1 MGQIHNL
8 VHNIC
13 AGCSTGSPLSSAVS
27 NLVFFFFF
35 FSALGLPCFMWAFSN
50 GCSKQELVFVVVHGI
65 LTAVASV
72 VVEHRF

>member
-1 MGQIHNL
+1 MLAAVQEAL
-8 VHNIC
+8 
-13 AGCSTGSPLSSAVS
+13 SPLQFPTW
-27 NLVFFFFF
+27 FFFFF

>member
-13 AGCSTGSPLSSAVS
+13 AGCSTGSPVSSAVS
-27 NLVFFFFF
+27 NLVFFF
-35 FSALGLPCFMWAFSN
+35 FSALGLPCFMWAFSI
-50 GCSKQELVFVVVHGI
+50 GCSKQELLFVVVHGI
-65 LTAVASV
+65 LTAVASP